1 MTVADRIKNKRLEL
15 NMTQKELS
23 DKIGTKDRSSVSKI
37 ETKGDDISMKDIVR
51 IAGALNVT
59 PQYLLGWED
68 DNIPTVVKK
77 VPDKTVRIDLDN
89 GISITYDSTK
99 ENEVKTAIKLFK
111 MLQKTNPEVQSAIEL
126 LLTNAQPDS

>member
-23 DKIGTKDRSSVSKI
+23 DKIGTKDRSSISKI

-51 IAGALNVT
+51 ISEALNVT

-68 DNIPTVVKK
+68 ESPAVVKVYKK
-77 VPDKTVRIDLDN
+77 VGSKKVEASPEDMERALDFYRKYKDAIPEIQAAVLALLKTDQQ
-89 GISITYDSTK
+89 DS
-99 ENEVKTAIKLFK
+99 
-111 MLQKTNPEVQSAIEL
+111 
-126 LLTNAQPDS
+126 

>member
-68 DNIPTVVKK
+68 DNISTVVKK
-77 VPDKTVRIDLDN
+77 VPDKTIRIDLDN
-89 GISITYDSTK
+89 GISIIYDPSK
-99 ENEVKTAIKLFK
+99 ENDVKTAIELYQKF
-111 MLQKTNPEVQSAIEL
+111 QKTNPDVQSAIEL
-126 LLTNAQPDS
+126 LLKPAKSDT